1 MASEN
6 NPTPDGERE
15 EEASLVPGSS
25 DENGQVEVTDSD
37 MSVSSDAL
45 DEMPP
50 DDRSIITRTMSSFA
64 AQFIA
69 PVVNAI
75 FEKFTSDHISTIIN
89 NAENERIRESEADNS
104 RRKYQF
110 AYFLIGLLAIIG
122 LGIICLTSRCLQH
135 AHKFCYN
142 ASKVSARRRSW
153 QADRARHIDRVS
165 RSLKP

>member
-6 NPTPDGERE
+6 NPTPNGERE
-15 EEASLVPGSS
+15 EEASMVPASS

-45 DEMPP
+45 DEMAP

-69 PVVNAI
+69 PVVNPI
-75 FEKFTSDHISTIIN
+75 FEKFTSDHISTIID

-104 RRKYQF
+104 RRRYQF
-110 AYFLIGLLAIIG
+110 IYYFTGLIAIIG
-122 LGIICLTSRCLQH
+122 LLVFFTLTDNRDLI
-135 AHKFCYN
+135 APIVTGALGFLGGLAAGRYN
-142 ASKVSARRRSW
+142 RR
-153 QADRARHIDRVS
+153 D
-165 RSLKP
+165 